1 MCNYIYIYTP
11 AQTHATSAFWWVTWL
26 QIRLFWMFLP
36 MHRFRS
42 RLLAFR
48 SCRPLEIPST
58 SIRSIVE
65 SHFSISWNLALAYC
79 FLHWLQ
85 CEPLP
90 LEVDLYNQ
98 YQPIKLWI
106 HIDISYNHKHIKLT
120 SVKLST
126 ETHDKPGFET
136 NMLVFL
142 GPTFCSFQV
151 SPQCSTPPSSS
162 LDHRPGPT
170 PTTTPAK
177 LHPGNA
183 SSIGRTT
190 ETCGNQWNTI
200 EQQQRKNKKWKL
212 VLETLM
218 FIFLGQDT
226 G

>member
-1 MCNYIYIYTP
+1 MLH
-11 AQTHATSAFWWVTWL
+11 QHFDGVKETWH

-36 MHRFRS
+36 MLRFRS

-48 SCRPLEIPST
+48 SCRPSEISST
-58 SIRSIVE
+58 SISSILE
-65 SHFSISWNLALAYC
+65 SHFSISWNLAYC

-85 CEPLP
+85 CVPLP

-98 YQPIKLWI
+98 SNYGVISI
-106 HIDISYNHKHIKLT
+106 YHITINTLT
-120 SVKLST
+120 SVKHST
-126 ETHDKPGFET
+126 VTYDKPGFET
-136 NMLVFL
+136 NILVFL
-142 GPTFCSFQV
+142 GPTFQV

-190 ETCGNQWNTI
+190 ETCENQWNTI

-212 VLETLM
+212 VLETQCL
-218 FIFLGQDT
+218 FFGARIQAKKKCEWGGGVHNIRPNYEQL
-226 G
+226 